1 MSPQISVTLRVLA
14 RTVST
19 ANKRKGK
26 EMAKKYTVSFKIV
39 TNENWESADALEM
52 ELRDIIRN
60 VVAPSFNFELFPL
73 SFTVKKA
80 RN

>member
-1 MSPQISVTLRVLA
+1 MT
-14 RTVST
+14 
-19 ANKRKGK
+19 
-26 EMAKKYTVSFKIV
+26 KKYSVSFKIE
-39 TNENWESADALEM
+39 TSEDWESADALEM

-60 VVAPSFNFELFPL
+60 IVAPSFNFELFPL